1 MGSSFSAASE
11 AAQIYEGNI
20 QGKSAEEVRRAITT
34 SLATGAI
41 AFASVTLT
49 ATLFGF
55 ASSAMLLNATTA
67 DTSDDDWQKAA
78 LGLGIFTI
86 IILVATMALSIWIM
100 VKANRQLKMN
110 TAGVQ
115 QSRAAPPAYSS
126 TGDLG
131 DLGYGADYG
140 SGGYSN
146 LTI

>member
-1 MGSSFSAASE
+1 MGSSLSAASE
-11 AAQIYEGNI
+11 AAQIYEGNV
-20 QGKSAEEVRRAITT
+20 QGKSGEEVRRAITT

-41 AFASVTLT
+41 AFAAVTFT

-55 ASSAMLLNATTA
+55 ASAAMLLNATTA

-100 VKANRQLKMN
+100 VKANRQLQMN
-110 TAGVQ
+110 TTGAQ
-115 QSRAAPPAYSS
+115 RSRAPPPAYTSS
-126 TGDLG
+126 DDLESV
-131 DLGYGADYG
+131 GYGAGY
-140 SGGYSN
+140 GGYSN